1 MSLNRLS
8 SPSFL
13 SSDVYTDLSRLQKLK
28 SSARADSQA
37 AIPEAAR
44 QFEALMITTM
54 LKNLRKTG
62 MEDPIFK
69 SQAMDSYHDMYDQQL
84 GLELSK
90 GQGIGFAKAIAEQ
103 MNYQTPNTADTVSD
117 AVVSKNVSMPLKHS
131 INRHVSSNERISK
144 STAENVAEKI
154 PVPNDPDQS
163 VILETISRKAVI
175 ETIKS
180 DTITSNTASSKSIS
194 ANFISPD
201 DFTDKLR
208 PLAEQAA
215 KKLGVSTEIIL
226 SQAAL
231 ETGWGKHIIAQGDKS
246 SFNLF
251 NIKATSNWQG
261 NTVAKISAEF
271 SSGMNKSIQRKSLFK
286 AYDSFAQSF
295 DDYVNLIK
303 NSPRYRSAVP
313 SVNKN
318 KETMDQFLHD
328 KSYIKSIHQAGYAT
342 DPAYS
347 DKVLRVL
354 TTEAIQK
361 QAKSA

>member
-1 MSLNRLS
+1 VSLHSLS
-8 SPSFL
+8 SLSSL
-13 SSDVYTDLSRLQKLK
+13 SSDVYTDLSNLQKLK
-28 SSARADSQA
+28 SSARTDSQA

-103 MNYQTPNTADTVSD
+103 MRYQTQDHTIETSKEIPNRASRDLTMPLRRSFEHLEDHTKVI
-117 AVVSKNVSMPLKHS
+117 SKNTIDPTESQSSLLIKSPTTEQLIEMTAPAMKPLKT
-131 INRHVSSNERISK
+131 IYADFSSPEEF
-144 STAENVAEKI
+144 AE
-154 PVPNDPDQS
+154 
-163 VILETISRKAVI
+163 
-175 ETIKS
+175 
-180 DTITSNTASSKSIS
+180 
-194 ANFISPD
+194 
-201 DFTDKLR
+201 KLR
-208 PLAEQAA
+208 PMAEQAA